1 TLPFLF
7 QSKGFLIK
15 WKGCSKWE
23 CTVEPN
29 KNLNN
34 ACLQELTHPRKSLD
48 RRLEAASE
56 AFVYAVQNQLF
67 NSRQSS
73 GLIKVNIDLDICRW
87 VFQGKGK
94 QLEKGWLLCD
104 EHNFGKLGLPF
115 GWYTQETK
123 LGNVV
128 SLEFPVRVKGTVT
141 RRKVS
146 KRFPDGF
153 PIETLQ
159 VFIVTRMVAADL

>member
-1 TLPFLF
+1 M
-7 QSKGFLIK
+7 
-15 WKGCSKWE
+15 
-23 CTVEPN
+23 EPN

-34 ACLQELTHPRKSLD
+34 ACLRELTHPRKSLD

-73 GLIKVNIDLDICRW
+73 GLIEVNIDPDICRW
-87 VFQGKGK
+87 VFRGKGK

-104 EHNFGKLGLPF
+104 EQDFGKLGLPF
-115 GWYTQETK
+115 GWYTRETK

-141 RRKVS
+141 RQKAS
-146 KRFPDGF
+146 KRLPYGF

-159 VFIVTRMVAADL
+159 VFLVTKMVVADV